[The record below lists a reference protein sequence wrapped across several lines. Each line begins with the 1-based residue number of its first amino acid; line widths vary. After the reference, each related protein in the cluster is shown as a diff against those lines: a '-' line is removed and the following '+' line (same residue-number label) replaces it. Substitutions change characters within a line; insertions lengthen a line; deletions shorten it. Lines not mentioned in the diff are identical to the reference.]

1 MNHNHGIRLC
11 AKYIHIYNI
20 MLGIQETNKVC
31 LNVGALAISDTME
44 LCVITFPKCTGGAPH
59 VLLALQLGAGDSGGL
74 EKMVES
80 LGMGESV
87 ICLLECCS
95 VEASVNTLSDA

>member
-44 LCVITFPKCTGGAPH
+44 LCVITFPTCTGGAPH
-59 VLLALQLGAGDSGGL
+59 VLLVLLLGASDSAGL
-74 EKMVES
+74 DKMVES

-87 ICLLECCS
+87 ICWLECCS